1 MVTIDGLVIL
11 SDIDKMVLDLKFELH
26 RQGINLLNDVKNKD
40 YAKDVLVTCPV
51 HNNGQERNPS
61 CGISKKDVV
70 RNGKL
75 YPTGTVHCFTCG
87 YTADFF
93 EFVARCFGSTDRGY
107 GKRYILQK
115 YNTMA
120 IEERPSIPLNFQR
133 EAKGATPYKY
143 IDENILN
150 DYKYV
155 CDYLPQRKFEDRTIY
170 FYEYG
175 YNPAKD
181 TITIPIR
188 DHKGG
193 LVFVKQRFIDPPP
206 NMGKYLNQ
214 SGIPKQHILYGFWNV
229 LQLIQSIQNGTC
241 SNKKLEENYRKY
253 GIILTEGEFNASY
266 LFQEGYPAVSLLGR
280 ILFEDKTRKHI
291 LQKELLLRYGI
302 RDLVV
307 WMDLDEPGLEARTN
321 IINQTYK
328 DFRVRVPN
336 QEKFPQY
343 NDANDFTPED
353 LDQVVFLGI

>member
-1 MVTIDGLVIL
+1 MVTIEGIVVL
-11 SDIDKMVLDLKFELH
+11 SDIATMVNDLKYDLQ
-26 RQGINLLNDVKNKD
+26 RQEINLLRDVRDKD
-40 YAKDVLVTCPV
+40 HAKDVLITCPI
-51 HNNGQERNPS
+51 HNNGQERKPS
-61 CGISKKDVV
+61 CGITKKDVV
-70 RNGKL
+70 RNGKQ

-93 EFVARCFGSTDRGY
+93 EFVARCFGSFDKNF

-120 IEERPSIPLNFQR
+120 VESRPTIQLNFQR
-133 EAKGATPYKY
+133 ESLGSIPYNY

-155 CDYLPQRKFEDRTIY
+155 CDYLFQRKFEERTIY

-181 TITIPIR
+181 TITIPVR

-229 LQLIQSIQNGTC
+229 LQLIQAIQNGTC
-241 SNKKLEENYRKY
+241 ENKKLEENYKKY

-266 LFQEGYPAVSLLGR
+266 LFQNGYPAVSLLGR
-280 ILFEDKTRKHI
+280 ILFEDTTRKHI
-291 LQKELLLRYGI
+291 MQKELLLRYGI
-302 RDLVV
+302 RNLVI
-307 WMDLDEPGLEARTN
+307 WMDLDEYGLEARTN

-328 DFRVRVPN
+328 DFRVRIPN
-336 QEKFPQY
+336 QEDFPQY
-343 NDANDFTPED
+343 NDANDYTPEEI
-353 LDQVVFLGI
+353 DQVNFLGI